1 MKSIMK
7 RLTAAL
13 LLLCTLISFAV
24 PATFAEDG
32 EGTIT
37 YDFKLYNN
45 QALIADSNAGTI
57 SGVNFNPYSQKYNG
71 TNRVYEWLFQNYGA
85 AINWGIEDAIGYSSN
100 DGSYDLRVK
109 NFEFRG
115 ASDQGLRIRL
125 TNTAGKYAAIRINVP
140 AAGSYEV
147 SVAAGGE
154 NYLANNL
161 DTYIFPAITEPTKAT
176 AMHNPYTDSDTV
188 AVENQIA
195 TYLTAANK
203 IGTVTTSAADFN
215 CELGRWSFPQAGDY
229 IVVFQVGTAGMGGD
243 YAYLG
248 SLTLSGYEE
257 NIPAETTETAVTTT
271 ATTEA
276 PSSGLQD
283 QVYDFKLYNNEALLG
298 VSTAGAVSGADI
310 TAKDKYNGTNA
321 VYEWIFQ
328 NYGTGINWGIED
340 SFGRPAHEGNY
351 INRSKNFGIRG
362 KGNQGLRLWL
372 TDTAGNYAAIRI
384 YVPAAGSYEVGVA
397 ATSKNYLANNL
408 DVYIFPATTDF
419 TASTVMHNP
428 YNDSDAVT
436 EENKIATYLTA
447 ENKVGTVNTSASALV
462 SNLGQW
468 NFPAE
473 GDYIVVFQVNAAG
486 MGSDYAYL
494 SKLTLSVPT
503 GEEVPTEDT
512 AQETTEAPT
521 EETTRPSVEDKE
533 GFYNLAL
540 YNNTAFAD
548 SFKKDGVY
556 QDNEYTKNCYEC
568 KKPLLECFAEKYAK
582 GELNWLFEGMS
593 FAQMRFMAASDQGL
607 RLRYDADKDG
617 NLINLGKD
625 ENGKDMIQETA
636 GNWVAFRL
644 HVEKAGEYTVSIGR
658 IYQQA
663 MTGNL
668 YIFPATAE
676 AMSKDT
682 LAAAAVQE
690 NLAGAFQYS
699 KGDTTAKA
707 GQWTFETAGEYIFL
721 IKTTGTTTRLYLG
734 SIELNAVPQDQPI
747 TPKKENIYDFDMA
760 SKDPG
765 FLATGLTGRY
775 NDDKTIRAYMVLE
788 QLFNEDKLQWKYEN
802 VSPDAALACF
812 KFEAGRLRYK
822 NSVNNRDLDNQW
834 YAFRIKNPG
843 TATYDIR
850 LVSADKSKVVANIYM
865 IPANTGIMQTPEQ
878 IQSGMTDENLLVKGA
893 IIDDKGTFYL
903 GEYTFGMK
911 EEYVLVFEFTKG
923 TLLYLNQI
931 RMTLDDTVADTTVKT
946 EKVVNG
952 SIYNFALADPLDGY
966 LPKSKYTLTEAKAD
980 MQNLWNSGKINWRYE
995 SSCDYLATVD
1005 GSDLIRFYRD
1015 TGMRI
1020 YNQADNWSAFR
1031 IKSPGSGEFTLT
1043 LNHAVQYDAGTIAVY
1058 ILPGDTEDVEK
1069 AMDPKNRVG
1078 KVALYNDD
1086 GSAEMENDVTSF
1098 VGYWNF
1104 EAGKEYIVVLEA
1116 YETSPYKT
1124 ISCYVNISQLIA
1136 ERGRINYQKAQE
1148 EKSVKPVTITK
1159 QAVPIAD
1166 ALHSCIV
1173 TEIYGHDYYFL
1184 ATEGGIVLVYDLD
1197 TAELVDTI
1205 PTGYSRAFQMK
1216 MDEEGIIWIA
1226 GSSKYLVR
1234 YDPYTQQTHRT
1245 PNFNQSGM
1253 VGTGCHAMCPTPD
1266 GKVWFATFGG
1276 DFGYYDY
1283 QRDEYTVLEVI
1294 KEGAHPSGMLYL
1306 NGYLYFNANNNEG
1319 QWILKYDL
1327 ETGKRVGVADV
1338 TEQMSTNTNGY
1349 LNNMSVL
1356 GNGDMIIAGTTS
1368 TLYEFI
1374 AINPETME
1382 LITDHGLFAGMN
1394 MGATEII
1401 DGKQYLVCAGLGLYQ
1416 YDVET
1421 KQFSK
1426 APGFGNSGIGFKSE
1440 ENSLVTLD
1448 GEEYLFTY
1456 SGDGGHPRLYNLET
1470 KEIKTWDSLVK
1481 HSNGAA
1487 NIHSL
1492 TPGEEGDE
1500 RLYLGAYNTPQY
1512 AIYDIKEGKIVN
1524 YIETGGQGDSGL
1536 WYNGIFY
1543 TGNYSSTTINEIPVE
1558 EEMPYPAEN
1567 EITQRVKLDH
1577 EVSKQKRIHTLAA
1590 GDGYVFAGTIP
1601 DTGYYGG
1608 SIVVYNTK
1616 GGKWYYDREAVGDLA
1631 VTKVAYTDKV
1641 LYAATSTEPGTNTT
1655 SPKPEGLSAVI
1666 VAYDYENKQVLG
1678 KLDPR
1683 DYIKGL
1689 PAEVEFI
1696 CGLEVDPV
1704 VEGRLWAVVSETL
1717 FCFTFDKE
1725 TGKFDVQEV
1734 LSFSKTNFVTSSSRT
1749 WWNRAILF
1757 DTERSCLYFSF
1768 DTNGGFQCITIAD
1781 WSAPVGKLKA
1791 ASTNRLMG
1799 DTPVHYTMG
1808 HDGEIYYG
1816 SGAVLKMLPLN
1827 ITDDDWAI
1835 AEEVDKMITSLGEIT
1850 AESEAA
1856 VKSARSA
1863 YENLSWRYKALVQNL
1878 ELLKEAE
1885 ADLLECQIDTIV
1897 LDDVTADSLPDLQ
1910 VYQDTYKGFESRYQL
1925 YVKNYDFFLE
1935 AYNKASDLNNQ
1946 RVAKAL
1952 QDRIDALKAKFPL
1965 TLNEEE
1971 EVKAIRADYDAL
1983 TGPQRALIDLTAL
1996 EEAEAQIKVLRAELV
2011 KRAEELIQA
2020 IPSEITLDA
2029 EPAIEAAREV
2039 VEKLYT
2045 NELKQISYA
2054 KFDKADADLRSLK
2067 NAKAAA
2073 ENVDALIDAIGIVT
2087 LGDKER
2093 IAEAREAF
2101 DALNEA
2107 GRGFATKEGK
2117 LKRAEFILKAL
2128 QTWGIPAI
2136 TIVNAGI
2143 VFAVIWFVP
2152 SLHSK
2157 VFKAKKKEE
2166 KEVIDN

>member
-24 PATFAEDG
+24 PATFAENG

-85 AINWGIEDAIGYSSN
+85 AINWGIEDAVGYSSN

-115 ASDQGLRIRL
+115 VGDQGLRIRL
-125 TNTAGKYAAIRINVP
+125 TNTAGKYAAIRIHVP

-147 SVAAGGE
+147 SVAAGGK

-161 DTYIFPAITEPTKAT
+161 DTYILPATTEPTKAT
-176 AMHNPYTDSDTV
+176 VMHNPYTDSDTV
-188 AVENQIA
+188 AVENQIS
-195 TYLTAANK
+195 TYLTNANK

-215 CELGRWSFPQAGDY
+215 CELGRWNFPQAGDY

-248 SLTLSGYEE
+248 SLTLSGH
-257 NIPAETTETAVTTT
+257 NANTPAETTETSVTTT

-276 PSSGLQD
+276 PSGGLQD
-283 QVYDFKLYNNEALLG
+283 QVYDFKIYNNEALLG

-362 KGNQGLRLWL
+362 KGDQGLRLWL

-436 EENKIATYLTA
+436 EENKISTYLT
-447 ENKVGTVNTSASALV
+447 ENNKIGTVRTTAADFECQ
-462 SNLGQW
+462 LGRW
-468 NFPAE
+468 SFPQA

-521 EETTRPSVEDKE
+521 EETTKPFVEDAE

-540 YNNTAFAD
+540 YNSKAFANT
-548 SFKKDGVY
+548 FKKGGVY
-556 QDNEYTKNCYEC
+556 QDIDYTKNCYEC

-582 GELNWLFEGMS
+582 GELNWLLEGMS
-593 FAQMRFMAASDQGL
+593 FAQMRFMAASDQGI
-607 RLRYDADKDG
+607 RLRYNAG
-617 NLINLGKD
+617 TTEEG
-625 ENGKDMIQETA
+625 T

-644 HVEKAGEYTVSIGR
+644 KVDKAGEYTISVGR

-663 MTGNL
+663 MTGSL
-668 YIFPATAE
+668 YIFPATAGTMNQE
-676 AMSKDT
+676 ALT
-682 LAAAAVQE
+682 AATVE
-690 NLAGAFQYS
+690 GNLAGAFQFA
-699 KGDTTAKA
+699 KGENSAKA

-721 IKTTGTTTRLYLG
+721 IKCTGNTERLYLS
-734 SIELNAVPQDQPI
+734 SIQLTQVPQDQPI

-760 SKDPG
+760 SKDAG
-765 FLATGLTGRY
+765 FLNTGLTGRY
-775 NDDKTIRAYMVLE
+775 NNDAAVRAYMVLE

-802 VSPDAALACF
+802 VSPDAVIGAF
-812 KFEAGRLRYK
+812 KFEEGRLRYK
-822 NSVNNRDLDNQW
+822 NSTNVRELSNQW

-850 LVSADKSKVVANIYM
+850 LTSADKSKVVANIYM
-865 IPANTGIMQTPEQ
+865 IPANTGILLTPEQ
-878 IQSGMTDENLLVKGA
+878 IQSGMTEENLLVKGA
-893 IIDDKGTFYL
+893 IINGKDTFYL

-923 TLLYLNQI
+923 TLLYLNEI
-931 RMTLDDTVADTTVKT
+931 RMTLDDTVADGTVKK
-946 EKVVNG
+946 EKVING
-952 SIYNFALADPLDGY
+952 TTYQFGLADPLDGY
-966 LPKSKYTLTEAKAD
+966 LPKSKYTLTEAYAD
-980 MQNLWNSGKINWRYE
+980 MLDLWRSGKINWRYE
-995 SSCDYLATVD
+995 NACDYLTTVD

-1015 TGMRI
+1015 TGLRI
-1020 YNQADNWSAFR
+1020 YNQPDNWSAYR
-1031 IKSPGSGEFTLT
+1031 IKSPGSGTFTLS
-1043 LNHAVQYDAGTIAVY
+1043 LEHSLQYSSGTIAVY
-1058 ILPGDTEDVEK
+1058 ILPGDTENVEK

-1078 KVALYNDD
+1078 KVEMQND
-1086 GSAEMENDVTSF
+1086 GNATETETGITTY
-1098 VGYWNF
+1098 VGYWDF

-1116 YETSPYKT
+1116 YKESPYKT
-1124 ISCYVNISQLIA
+1124 GSCYVDVMKLIA
-1136 ERGRINYQKAQE
+1136 ERGKINYQKAAE
-1148 EKSVKPVTITK
+1148 EKKVNPVVITEH
-1159 QAVPIAD
+1159 AIPIAD
-1166 ALHSCIV
+1166 ALHTALV
-1173 TEIYGHDYYFL
+1173 TEIYGHDYFFL
-1184 ATEGGIVLVYDLD
+1184 PTEGGVCLVYDLD

-1205 PTGYSRAFQMK
+1205 STGYSRPYQIH
-1216 MDEEGIIWIA
+1216 MDAEGIIWIA

-1234 YDPYTQQTHRT
+1234 YDPYTQQTYKT
-1245 PNFNQSGM
+1245 PNFKQAGL
-1253 VGTGCHAMCPTPD
+1253 VGTGCHAMTSTPD
-1266 GKVWFATFGG
+1266 GKIWFVTFGG
-1276 DFGYYDY
+1276 DLGYYDY
-1283 QRDEYTVLEVI
+1283 EQDAYTVYEVI
-1294 KEGAHPSGMLYL
+1294 EEGAHPSGMLYL
-1306 NGYLYFNANNNEG
+1306 DGYLYFNGNNNAG
-1319 QWILKYDL
+1319 QWILKYDI
-1327 ETGKRVGVADV
+1327 ETMKRVACLDI
-1338 TEQMSTNTNGY
+1338 TEQMSTSTNSY
-1349 LNNMSVL
+1349 LNNMSIL
-1356 GNGDMIIAGTTS
+1356 GDGEMIVGGTTGS
-1368 TLYEFI
+1368 LGEFV
-1374 AINPETME
+1374 AFDPETME
-1382 LITDHGLFAGMN
+1382 LITDHGMFAGIN
-1394 MGATEII
+1394 CGVSEII
-1401 DGKQYLVCAGLGLYQ
+1401 DGKQYFLCHGLGLYQ

-1421 KQFSK
+1421 KLFSK
-1426 APGFGNSGIGFKSE
+1426 APGFGTSGVGLKSAG
-1440 ENSLVTLD
+1440 NSLVTLD
-1448 GEEYLFTY
+1448 GERYLLSY
-1456 SGDGGHPRLYNLET
+1456 SGDGGHPRMYNLET
-1470 KEIKTWDSLVK
+1470 KEIKTWDSLVT
-1481 HSNGAA
+1481 HANGAA

-1500 RLYLGAYNTPQY
+1500 RLYIGGYNTPQY
-1512 AIYDIKEGKIVN
+1512 AIYDIKEGKIAN

-1536 WYNGIFY
+1536 WYEGRFY

-1608 SIVVYNTK
+1608 SLVVYNTK
-1616 GGKWYYDREAVGDLA
+1616 GGKWYYDREAVPNLA

-1655 SPKPEGLSAVI
+1655 IPEPEGLSSVI

-1683 DYIKGL
+1683 DYIKGMASKV
-1689 PAEVEFI
+1689 PFI

-1704 VEGRLWAVVSETL
+1704 VEGRLWAVVAETL
-1717 FCFTFDKE
+1717 ICFTFDKE

-1734 LSFSKTNFVTSSSRT
+1734 LSFSTTNFVASSSRN

-1757 DTERSCLYFSF
+1757 DTQRNCLYFSF

-1816 SGAVLKMLPLN
+1816 SNAMLKMLPLN
-1827 ITDDDWAI
+1827 ITDADWAI

-1878 ELLKEAE
+1878 DLLKEAE

-1897 LDDVTADSLPDLQ
+1897 IENVTADSLPDLQ
-1910 VYQDTYKGFESRYQL
+1910 IYQDTYKGFESRYQT

-1935 AYNKASDLNNQ
+1935 AYNKATNLNNE

-1952 QDRIDALKAKFPL
+1952 QDRINALKEEFPL

-1971 EVKAIRADYDAL
+1971 KVKAIRADYDAM
-1983 TGPQRALIDLTAL
+1983 TGPQRMLVDISLL
-1996 EEAEAQIKVLRAELV
+1996 EEAEAQIKVLRTELV

-2020 IPSEITLDA
+2020 IPDEITLDA

-2054 KFDKADADLRSLK
+2054 KFDSAGAALRSLK

-2087 LGDKER
+2087 LGDKNR
-2093 IAEAREAF
+2093 INEARKAYN
-2101 DALNEA
+2101 ALNEA

-2117 LKRAEFILKAL
+2117 LKRAEFVLKAL
-2128 QTWGIPAI
+2128 QTWGIPVI
-2136 TIVNAGI
+2136 TVVNAAL
-2143 VFAVIWFVP
+2143 VVLLVP
-2152 SLHSK
+2152 SLRK
-2157 VFKAKKKEE
+2157 KLFKAKKKEE
-2166 KEVIDN
+2166 EPAETENE